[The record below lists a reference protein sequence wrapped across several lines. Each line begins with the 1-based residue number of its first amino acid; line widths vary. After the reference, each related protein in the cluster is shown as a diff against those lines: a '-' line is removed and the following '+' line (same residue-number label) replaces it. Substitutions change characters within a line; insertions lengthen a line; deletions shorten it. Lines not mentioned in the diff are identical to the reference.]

1 MNKKQTMLCLFVAK
15 KVENENLI
23 PDNTPNSIAAGIVY
37 FVSQLFE
44 LNKSKSEIKII
55 CGVSEVTINKCYKKL
70 EVFKENVVPSCFLT
84 SIGSV

>member
-1 MNKKQTMLCLFVAK
+1 MNKKQTMLSMFVAK

-44 LNKSKSEIKII
+44 LNKSKSEIKSI

-70 EVFKENVVPSCFLT
+70 EAIKEIVVPSCFLM
-84 SIGSV
+84 SVSS